1 MKPKRVDVLVVGS
14 GAAGSLI
21 AAKLAKAGKQV
32 AVLEAGPKRAMSD
45 LVSSQ
50 IWARRLK
57 WAGPTV
63 ETGGQ
68 EVLEEM

>member
-32 AVLEAGPKRAMSD
+32 AVLEAGPKRGRVGWHLASN
-45 LVSSQ
+45 LLELSH
-50 IWARRLK
+50 L
-57 WAGPTV
+57 
-63 ETGGQ
+63 Q
-68 EVLEEM
+68 EPVNPHY